1 MALRPFLEM
10 KRSTQASATSS
21 PRFSRGLALLL
32 VAGLLAPAA
41 ISGLRWLAVRG
52 DARPVMAQV
61 AVDDQSQA
69 RRFADY
75 YPSEP
80 ACASSL
86 REMAWKQIFAEIER
100 QGDEAK
106 REEMWATLA
115 AEIPQADLLSALDE
129 LQRIGQGNNEIF
141 QQLVR
146 RWVQAD
152 GRAAAAWAEQLPPGA
167 ARQGALEAVAIEWA
181 GADLNSAA
189 AWARQLPDVSE
200 QQTLLLAVANE
211 SVRRDPLEALRLAA
225 ELPPAPGRDEMVR
238 RAVMEWALSDASAAV
253 DWASL
258 IPDTTLREQV
268 MASAAIAGAES
279 APDAAAKLAVENL
292 PAGRLLD
299 DTVVAIVQRW
309 AQQQPEAAAAWVESF
324 PGGSLRVAAIENL
337 VAQWSQIDE
346 EGAKRWQ
353 AAHL

>member
-1 MALRPFLEM
+1 MALPRQQPM
-10 KRSTQASATSS
+10 SS
-21 PRFSRGLALLL
+21 PRFSRGLALLCCVS
-32 VAGLLAPAA
+32 VAALLAAV
-41 ISGLRWLAVRG
+41 GLRQFLRHKSPVEAT
-52 DARPVMAQV
+52 APVM
-61 AVDDQSQA
+61 
-69 RRFADY
+69 
-75 YPSEP
+75 
-80 ACASSL
+80 
-86 REMAWKQIFAEIER
+86 
-100 QGDEAK
+100 
-106 REEMWATLA
+106 
-115 AEIPQADLLSALDE
+115 AEIPQHAVENEAHASVAALSLSARRSFWEQTFARIEDEADDDRREALWSDFAAQMPIGEIPTTLDE
-129 LQRIGQGNNEIF
+129 LQSLGYGENELV
-141 QQLVR
+141 QRLVR
-146 RWVQAD
+146 RWAKAEIH
-152 GRAAAAWAEQLPPGA
+152 AAAAWSERLPAGA
-167 ARQGALEAVAIEWA
+167 ARQSTLEAVAIEWA

-189 AWARQLPDVSE
+189 AWARQLPDASE

-238 RAVMEWALSDASAAV
+238 RAVMEWTLSDASAAV

-268 MASAAIAGAES
+268 MASAATAWAES

-309 AQQQPEAAAAWVESF
+309 AQQQPEVAATWVESF